1 MADNECR
8 GNSCVFNNFPG
19 KETPKMEDS
28 LIKKKDSAGLGF
40 FQYTQNGEIVV
51 KKADSVWVLVVH
63 YTFERKENLPEHLA
77 KHYEG
82 IARNGDAED
91 VQNLRHSFQVKR
103 NCNFRDLLS
112 PEKDFLLRLLS
123 DRQQLLKYFDCKDD
137 PTVFLLFFLS
147 HGTEEG
153 VISTDHWSEEINNFV
168 CFNTEDIF
176 QSLKKLENFDK
187 CLKLVNF
194 GSCRG
199 LLADVRF
206 TKSNHFDEKYENRN
220 SCRITFQPKMHNLVV
235 FYSTVETT
243 MANRNEKSGSWFVR
257 AFCNV
262 LDSIDE
268 DCPLLKLLT
277 MVQWKVHIESQ
288 GIHLSAKRKGLAGQ
302 TPEAKLFSQDALFFF
317 SKAET
322 PEIPCSQ
329 HDAIGNTEET
339 PKNPEFY
346 SWESDAGR
354 NIRGRHAFLVY
365 NHLSEETQEIKK
377 TLMHSLNFETSE
389 WQLGRDAFKLL
400 FDKASELEH
409 DIGCVLTCIFGRVKE
424 NERKEICV
432 LVQNEEKP
440 ITDILHYFIGPKN
453 EKWIGKPKILF
464 LIDISDEEE
473 LLHDDFSAAENEF
486 EFKVSATNHSGWFV
500 LILRDKG
507 DFKKLVDILKGDEL
521 KRGKCLQD
529 LLPPLLI
536 SKPGT
541 EVNVFLNSTLQYL
554 LDFPDWPRSFVKPNF
569 TLASSEEQPKINLDF
584 DKLMEE
590 INNSV
595 KESKF
600 WLLSALAGAGKTTV
614 LKEIA
619 FQLAKC
625 YPHTKILRVSLEKHT
640 KFFSDKYEVDEIEFL
655 ANTTQNRPKEIENWI
670 EQKKVIVV
678 LDSFDEICTNHQM
691 EVLELIRALNA
702 RGTTLLI
709 GTRPHEVEMIK
720 GSAQT
725 ALLLDI
731 QPLNKAK
738 QLNFLQCVAGKEKD
752 ESERLLS
759 VFKNQDVLGNPL
771 HLSLL
776 AQTDGDGNLYQIYDK
791 VMQLKVQSYLVN
803 DGYDKTHPKFVCR
816 VENCLKTLRLI
827 AFRVVKGLDPVGPG
841 VKRKDVDE
849 MNCIGV
855 ANVVNEKVTFLH
867 QTFAEF
873 LATQHLLKANGPL
886 DSELF
891 LKSNMRQCTMFL
903 DMFYSTVDSEEDIK
917 SHTKRL
923 LSSAQSLS
931 TQSLIALILEGNLKQ
946 VFQMVKTSIS
956 FSEEQSASVD
966 VLIKSVEREEIAI
979 ELLELGIF
987 DKASVEIML
996 PELMQQIE
1004 NNNACKFFDRLLVTF
1019 SHLPELISK
1028 IRLGLN
1034 AVRRGHFEILDLL
1047 LQKGILSF
1055 ADFDEMKILLRLA
1068 CKFGSVKCLEVL
1080 LKHGGKKEICED
1092 PLHWAVEFGQMEI
1105 VKFLLEEKVSGL
1117 NRDDET
1123 FVIDGM
1129 LDEDWNAFHHSINHG
1144 RIEPAEYL
1152 ISKSKTLI
1160 EIKTK
1165 DGKSP
1170 LQLAAGK
1177 RKWEMLLWLRD
1188 KNANLNTLIPSAVR
1202 KFWTERDRTE
1212 YEHFLMLQSDVT
1224 KKDEEGKS
1232 PLHCAAKHGYYHLVR
1247 ELIAAGAEVAA
1258 RDENGWNAMHFACHS
1273 PRGIKTIKLLH
1284 SENPS
1289 LATEKTSE
1297 GKTPLHLL
1305 LENGDDQGD
1314 ITRFLVQHAG
1324 VDVNVQDCRGSSA
1337 VSIVQERFFPDSIKT
1352 LILDRY
1358 FNPSIRVSLPDQ
1370 PDQVDAMYK
1379 KSNEALENENRLLHA
1394 CQSKKWDEVRELL
1407 SKHFNVNVQSMDGRT
1422 ALHHVA
1428 ESGSLT
1434 LGQELLSLGADVN
1447 SKDRN
1452 GTTALLEATHR
1463 NCQELL
1469 QTLLD
1474 HGTETNLEN
1483 EHRVTALHVAAY
1495 NGYSESVQKLLNS
1508 GAKVDLQCEY
1518 GWTALHLAAS
1528 RNNADL
1534 VQILIAHGADVTIKD
1549 RKGLTAM
1556 DYAVRGNCLESVKRL
1571 IELDPDRFWTKIL
1584 KRTSVQVFEGENC
1597 PAMSGDEDDVDS
1609 SSRIPLPVTAGCRK
1623 LLEKLLELGADVNLK
1638 TTEGFKALFFA
1649 VKEND
1654 LELMLKLLEHGADVN
1669 QQEKDGSTA
1678 LHLAVS
1684 KNQHECVQL
1693 LLDYGADVN
1702 LKNNKGMIPL
1712 DLTKEMNCPD
1722 ITEML
1727 LSHSQEE
1734 TNLKQSGWSSLL
1746 QEAIKSLDIQAET
1759 SSLHLAVLENNPEL
1773 LQTLLD
1779 QGFDANSKTSQGWT
1793 ALHVAVWSNNLQMV
1807 RKLIENGAQLFLDD
1821 EREINILQHALENLE
1836 MIRFL
1841 HGEDKDVTSLHLAV
1855 KNSEHPLNT
1864 IVALVEEFN
1873 DVNQNGES
1881 AILRACRRGKWNIV
1895 DILLTKKLNVSIKD
1909 RDGKTALH
1917 YAARS
1922 GKLDLVKELVERGA
1936 DLTVKDDKGLNVLQH
1951 ALKHFETVFFLHE
1964 LNGELIKEELKDG
1977 STSLHVA
1984 ITRGSLQVIRFLVDE
1999 IKIDLDKSNDSGLT
2013 GLVLACRRKMWVV
2026 VELLLDNNVD
2036 VSKADRAGKT
2046 ALQYAMESQ
2055 RLDLL
2060 HKIAPFEAFK

>member
-1 MADNECR
+1 MSAEATAAFLIILHAVTR
-8 GNSCVFNNFPG
+8 
-19 KETPKMEDS
+19 KMEDP
-28 LIKKKDSAGLGF
+28 LIKRKDSAGLGF

-51 KKADSVWVLVVH
+51 KKADRVWVLVVH
-63 YTFERKENLPEHLA
+63 YTFQRKENLPEHLA

-82 IARNGDAED
+82 IARNGDTED
-91 VQNLRHSFQVKR
+91 VQNLRHSFQVRR

-112 PEKDFLLRLLS
+112 PEKDSLLRLLS
-123 DRQQLLKYFDCKDD
+123 DGQQLLKYFDCKDD

-153 VISTDHWSEEINNFV
+153 VVSTDHWSEEINNFV

-176 QSLKKLENFDK
+176 QSLKRLEHFEK
-187 CLKLVNF
+187 CLKIVNF

-243 MANRNEKSGSWFVR
+243 MANRNEKFGSWFVR

-288 GIHLSAKRKGLAGQ
+288 GINLSAKSKGLAGQ

-339 PKNPEFY
+339 PKKPELY

-365 NHLSEETQEIKK
+365 DHLGEETQEMKT
-377 TLMHSLNFETSE
+377 TLMQSLNFETSE

-400 FDKASELEH
+400 FDKASELER
-409 DIGCVLTCIFGRVKE
+409 DIGCVLSCIFGKVEE

-432 LVQNEEKP
+432 LVHNEEKP
-440 ITDILHYFIGPKN
+440 ITDILHYFVGPKN

-464 LIDISDEEE
+464 LIDISDDEE
-473 LLHDDFSAAENEF
+473 LLHDDFSPAENEL
-486 EFKVSATNHSGWFV
+486 EFKVSATNHSGWLV
-500 LILRDKG
+500 LIVRDRG

-541 EVNVFLNSTLQYL
+541 EVRVFLNSTLQYL

-569 TLASSEEQPKINLDF
+569 TLARSEEQPKINLDF
-584 DKLMEE
+584 DKLLEE

-625 YPHTKILRVSLEKHT
+625 YPHTKILRVSLEKHI
-640 KFFSDKYEVDEIEFL
+640 KFLSDNNEMEEIEFL

-670 EQKKVIVV
+670 EEKRAIVV
-678 LDSFDEICTNHQM
+678 LDSFDEICSDHQTQ
-691 EVLELIRALNA
+691 VLELIKALNA

-720 GSAQT
+720 GSART

-731 QPLNKAK
+731 QPLNKTK
-738 QLNFLQCVAGKEKD
+738 QLNFLQCVAGKERD

-776 AQTDGDGNLYQIYDK
+776 AQTDGNGNLYQIYDK

-855 ANVVNEKVTFLH
+855 ANVANEKVTFLH

-891 LKSNMRQCTMFL
+891 LKSNMRQCAMFL

-917 SHTKRL
+917 SHTTRL
-923 LSSAQSLS
+923 LSSAKSLS
-931 TQSLIALILEGNLKQ
+931 TQSLIALIIEGNLKQ
-946 VFQMVKTSIS
+946 VFQMVKASIS

-966 VLIKSVEREEIAI
+966 VMIKSVEREEIAI

-987 DKASVEIML
+987 DKASIELIL

-1019 SHLPELISK
+1019 SNLPELISK
-1028 IRLGLN
+1028 RSNQNKLGFN

-1055 ADFDEMKILLRLA
+1055 ADFDEKKILLRLA
-1068 CKFGSVKCLEVL
+1068 CKFGSVKCVEVL
-1080 LKHGGKKEICED
+1080 LEHGGKKEICED
-1092 PLHWAVEFGQMEI
+1092 PLSWAVEFGQMES
-1105 VKFLLEEKVSGL
+1105 VKFLLEEKVSGM
-1117 NRDDET
+1117 NRDEET
-1123 FVIDGM
+1123 FVIDG

-1144 RIEPAEYL
+1144 RTEVAEYL

-1160 EIKTK
+1160 EINTK

-1188 KNANLNTLIPSAVR
+1188 KNANLNTLIPSAA
-1202 KFWTERDRTE
+1202 KTFWTERDHTE
-1212 YEHFLMLQSDVT
+1212 YEHFWMLQSDVT

-1297 GKTPLHLL
+1297 RQTPLHVL
-1305 LENGDDQGD
+1305 LENGDDQSE
-1314 ITRFLVQHAG
+1314 ITRFLVQQAG
-1324 VDVNVQDCRGSSA
+1324 VDVNVQDCRGRSA
-1337 VSIVQERFFPDSIKT
+1337 VSIVQERFLPDSVKT

-1358 FNPSIRVSLPDQ
+1358 FDPSIRFSLPDQ
-1370 PDQVDAMYK
+1370 PDEIDAMHK
-1379 KSNEALENENRLLHA
+1379 KSKEAPENENRLLHA
-1394 CQSKKWDEVRELL
+1394 CQSKKWYEVRELL
-1407 SKHFNVNVQSMDGRT
+1407 TTHVNVNVQSMDGRT

-1434 LGQELLSLGADVN
+1434 LVQKLLSLGADVN

-1452 GTTALLEATHR
+1452 GTTALLYATHR
-1463 NCQELL
+1463 NFQELL
-1469 QTLLD
+1469 KTLLD
-1474 HGTETNLEN
+1474 HGAEANLEN
-1483 EHRVTALHVAAY
+1483 EHRVTALHIAAY
-1495 NGYSESVQKLLNS
+1495 NGYSESVQKLLSS

-1534 VQILIAHGADVTIKD
+1534 VKILIAHGADVTVKD
-1549 RKGLTAM
+1549 RKGLTAV
-1556 DYAVRGNCLESVKRL
+1556 DYAVRGNCLESVKKL
-1571 IELDPDRFWTKIL
+1571 IELDPDKFWTNIL
-1584 KRTSVQVFEGENC
+1584 KRTNVQVFEGENC
-1597 PAMSGDEDDVDS
+1597 PATSGDEDDVDS
-1609 SSRIPLPVTAGCRK
+1609 SSRMPLPVSAGCRK
-1623 LLEKLLELGADVNLK
+1623 LLENLLELGADVNLK

-1654 LELMLKLLEHGADVN
+1654 SGLMLKLLEHGADVN

-1678 LHLAVS
+1678 LHLAVT

-1702 LKNNKGMIPL
+1702 LKNNDGMIPL
-1712 DLTKEMNCPD
+1712 DLTKEMNCPHV
-1722 ITEML
+1722 TEIL

-1734 TNLKQSGWSSLL
+1734 TNSKQSGKSGIL
-1746 QEAIKSLDIQAET
+1746 QEAITSLDIQAET

-1779 QGFDANSKTSQGWT
+1779 QGSDVNSKTSQGWT

-1807 RKLIENGAQLFLDD
+1807 RKLIENGAELTAND
-1821 EREINILQHALENLE
+1821 EREINILQRALENLE
-1836 MIRFL
+1836 IIRLL
-1841 HGEDKDVTSLHLAV
+1841 HGEDKDVPSLHLAV
-1855 KNSEHPLNT
+1855 RNSECPLNT
-1864 IVALVEEFN
+1864 IVGLVEQFN
-1873 DVNQNGES
+1873 YVNENDES
-1881 AILRACRRGKWNIV
+1881 ALLRACRRRKWNIV

-1909 RDGKTALH
+1909 RDGKTTLH

-1922 GKLDLVKELVERGA
+1922 GKLDLVKKLIERGA
-1936 DLTVKDDKGLNVLQH
+1936 DLTLKDEKGLNVLHH
-1951 ALKHFETVFFLHE
+1951 ALKSLETVSFLHD
-1964 LNGELIKEELKDG
+1964 LNGDLIKEELKDG
-1977 STSLHVA
+1977 STCLHVA
-1984 ITRGSLQVIRFLVDE
+1984 ITRGSLQVIRFLVEE
-1999 IKIDLDKSNDSGLT
+1999 IKIDLDKSNERGLT

-2036 VSKADRAGKT
+2036 VNKPDRAGKT
-2046 ALQYAMESQ
+2046 ALQYAKESR
-2055 RLDLL
+2055 RLDLVA
-2060 HKIAPFEAFK
+2060 KIAPFEAFK